1 MLVRIAIAFPAAVLV
16 LLSAAAV
23 PNALGDKLPNAGG
36 IVGPERCGECHKRE
50 FAAWKDSG
58 HARGYHTM
66 HRSPAAKAIAANLGM
81 TRIKSAPSCIRC
93 HYTPVER
100 LGAVRAGQGVSC
112 ESCHGPAADWLAVHD
127 DFGGSDVN
135 EDDEK
140 PEHRVRR
147 IERCR
152 ELGMRHP
159 EVFYELASRC
169 YGCHA
174 VDDEELVDIGGHPSG
189 VGFELLSWNPEAGRH
204 AFSAADG
211 MPEVEPSSETSA
223 LLYLL
228 GPLLDLEHGL
238 TAAARAKG
246 DGVYLDSIKTRVGA
260 AVERI
265 EEISRA
271 LGGDPTLDEIL
282 VLAGSVSWEANT
294 ETELAAVAARIR
306 DRTQR
311 FLEGRT
317 GTGFADLA
325 ARAPAAK

>member
-16 LLSAAAV
+16 LLSAAVV
-23 PNALGDKLPNAGG
+23 PSTLGDELPNAGR
-36 IVGPERCGECHKRE
+36 IVGPDRCGECHKRE

-58 HARGYHTM
+58 HARGYQTM

-127 DFGGSDVN
+127 DFGGADVN
-135 EDDEK
+135 ESDEK
-140 PEHRVRR
+140 PAHRARR

-159 EVFYELASRC
+159 EAFYELASRC

-174 VDDEELVDIGGHPSG
+174 VGDEQLVDIGGHPSG
-189 VGFELLSWNPEAGRH
+189 VEFELLSWNSEAGRH
-204 AFSAADG
+204 VFSAADG
-211 MPEVEPSSETSA
+211 MPEVEPSSETRA
-223 LLYLL
+223 LFYLL
-228 GPLLDLEHGL
+228 GPLLDLEQGL
-238 TAAARAKG
+238 TAVARAKR
-246 DGVYLDSIKTRVGA
+246 DGVYLESMKTRIGA

-282 VLAGSVSWEANT
+282 DLAGSVTWEANT
-294 ETELAAVAARIR
+294 ETELTAVSARIR
-306 DRTQR
+306 ARAQG
-311 FLEGRT
+311 FLEGRAAI
-317 GTGFADLA
+317 GFSDLT
-325 ARAPAAK
+325 ARAPATK